1 MVLLVVPCGI
11 PQNFTY
17 CSLWFLVYRYM
28 FWLFLVQIL
37 MLTYGWGTVYVP
49 AFSKYKRLHLRSA
62 CAVKNRDE
70 IRHIFWWYSGATFPF
85 YQFLQKQ
92 CYNKHNMYVFHHY
105 YPKNPRSVNV
115 VAFLAQGEFEVNI
128 HRKTRFGSKW
138 LLWERERN
146 KNLCQRNALSQSTTW
161 TGEISRNMTHKQTLL
176 PF

>member
-1 MVLLVVPCGI
+1 MRD
-11 PQNFTY
+11 PQKLY
-17 CSLWFLVYRYM
+17 MQWFLVYRYM

-37 MLTYGWGTVYVP
+37 MLAYGWGTVYVP
-49 AFSKYKRLHLRSA
+49 AFSKCKRLHLRSA

-146 KNLCQRNALSQSTTW
+146 KNLCQRNALAQSTIW
-161 TGEISRNMTHKQTLL
+161 TGEISRNMTRKQTLL

>member
-1 MVLLVVPCGI
+1 MVGG
-11 PQNFTY
+11 
-17 CSLWFLVYRYM
+17 RYM
-28 FWLFLVQIL
+28 C
-37 MLTYGWGTVYVP
+37 
-49 AFSKYKRLHLRSA
+49 LHFPNTNGYSA

-146 KNLCQRNALSQSTTW
+146 KNLCQRNALAQSTTW
-161 TGEISRNMTHKQTLL
+161 TGEISRNIWLL
-176 PF
+176 FLSRLCPNCWSHIAILGIKWKIGGQDFSIYF